1 MTSLEK
7 QIAASGIEPWSE
19 TEEEDEQDESSLAV
33 SHSVDVAT
41 SAVIDNYLNV
51 RQDAGIGQAAAEV
64 QSKKSIMMPR
74 PTISEAD
81 TNRIIQSNLKG
92 ILKVK

>member
-19 TEEEDEQDESSLAV
+19 TEEEDEQENSSLAV
-33 SHSVDVAT
+33 SNNMDMAAAV
-41 SAVIDNYLNV
+41 VIDNYLNV
-51 RQDAGIGQAAAEV
+51 RQDAGINQVAADV
-64 QSKKSIMMPR
+64 QSKTSIMVPR
-74 PTISEAD
+74 PTISLAD
-81 TNRIIQSNLKG
+81 TNRILQSNLKG

>member
-19 TEEEDEQDESSLAV
+19 TEEEDEQENSSLAV
-33 SHSVDVAT
+33 SNNMDMAAAV
-41 SAVIDNYLNV
+41 VIDNYLNV
-51 RQDAGIGQAAAEV
+51 RQDAGISQVAADV
-64 QSKKSIMMPR
+64 QSKTSIMVPR
-74 PTISEAD
+74 PTISVAD
-81 TNRIIQSNLKG
+81 TNRILQSNLKG

>member
-19 TEEEDEQDESSLAV
+19 TEEEDEQENSSLAV
-33 SHSVDVAT
+33 SNNMAAAV
-41 SAVIDNYLNV
+41 VIDNYLNV
-51 RQDAGIGQAAAEV
+51 RQDAGISHVAADV
-64 QSKKSIMMPR
+64 QSKTSIMVPR
-74 PTISEAD
+74 PTISVAD
-81 TNRIIQSNLKG
+81 TNRILQSNLKG